1 MKKRIISV
9 LISVCLILTVFSS
22 ATFATETVKTYHTV
36 YLNTAL
42 ETDGDGSQATPYNTL
57 VSAINAIENSS
68 ENAGII
74 NVVGTLT
81 VSADMPAHTKEITYT
96 GEGIFNYTAN
106 LAIGGPTVFQNIAI
120 KVGTSSSA
128 WLMLRTAGNALTFGE
143 GITKA
148 SGSASFNIT
157 AGANVSGK
165 DIDLTL
171 LSGSFNS
178 VYIGSYSDSAITINK
193 TNFFVGEK
201 ATVSSLTLGAN
212 GAGSCTFEG
221 DTFITVNG
229 NVNNMIYTTKGPKP
243 VFNGAL
249 TLLYNHGLYRLYEIS
264 ETLTS
269 EKGVYIMDCEKKDG
283 SYLEVTE
290 TAGEFNVIGD
300 NDVVAYSKTDGT
312 LFEPAAK
319 KIVFGSG
326 GNYKVKFQN
335 NDIEFVNGGSEIRV
349 KKDTTLNFAEVS
361 YIEPDG
367 KLFVGWV
374 DTEGKA
380 VSSGEFKAG
389 TVLKAKYVDYSD
401 TDFVIKDTEIRTTS
415 ETVESQGLR
424 FIIEKNLSFE
434 SNLKSAVGSISF
446 GSVYMPT
453 NYAAGTDMQIDS
465 KHTVYTTD
473 GKYTP
478 KKIPAK
484 NIYARSPSAEQ
495 YTLCIT
501 DIGSELTNDKFYK
514 FYTVKGYIEYKDVN
528 GVSRVLYTDYVTT
541 NLYKVALEEKES
553 NPDTYNTICDKI
565 IDYVENQRIIDK
577 TTGDGEF
584 AFSKNYLVGNENT
597 DPNFTIKVLNNGIRV
612 RDIVIGTKDDSE
624 PINIIA
630 FSDIHFNNYNKQ
642 DELLDNPSIKAQW
655 YGFNGVIR
663 GMGRVDQGFG
673 SIDNANKLMEY
684 GSLYDKTVI
693 IGDIMDSF
701 SYGSAELAKKLLVD
715 RIIKGNTL
723 IALGNHET
731 AELFAKVT
739 VANGFRERFT
749 QNYKYMKLNEQIW
762 PHDIYYYSEVITKG
776 DKKVK
781 VVVIDNQAVKY
792 NSTIYSKL
800 SQDITASRNDGI
812 PILIFQHVPM
822 NTGYEDDTK
831 IVPFGDGAT
840 YEEGYVSFYNNSGYV
855 GGTNANADT
864 KKVYD
869 LICANGDVIKGIYCG
884 HEHNSYYVPVKAT
897 DINGN
902 ETSIPQYVVSGSYML
917 NKGEAL
923 KISVY

>member
-1 MKKRIISV
+1 MRKRIISI

-22 ATFATETVKTYHTV
+22 ATFATETVKTYYTV

-42 ETDGDGSQATPYNTL
+42 ETDGDGSEATPYNNLT
-57 VSAINAIENSS
+57 SAINAIENSS
-68 ENAGII
+68 ENAGVI
-74 NVVGTLT
+74 NVMGTLT
-81 VSADMPAHTKEITYT
+81 VSADMPKHTKEITYT
-96 GEGIFNYTAN
+96 GEGVFNYTTN
-106 LAIGGPTVFQNIAI
+106 FSIGGPTVFQNIAI
-120 KVGTSSSA
+120 KAGTSSSA
-128 WLMLRTAGNALTFGE
+128 WLMLRSAGSSLTFGE

-148 SGSASFNIT
+148 SGSASFNIV

-178 VYIGSYSDSAITINK
+178 VYVGSFSDSAITINK
-193 TNFFVGEK
+193 TNVMIGEK
-201 ATVSSLTLGAN
+201 VTVSSLTFGAN
-212 GAGSCTFEG
+212 GEGSCTFEG

-229 NVNNMIYTTKGPKP
+229 NLNNMIYTTKGPQP
-243 VFNGAL
+243 VFKGAL
-249 TLLYNHGLYRLYEIS
+249 TFLYNHGLYRLYEIS

-283 SYLEVTE
+283 SYLEVTD
-290 TAGEFNVIGD
+290 TAGEFNIVGD
-300 NDVVAYSKTDGT
+300 NDVVAYSKQDGT
-312 LFEPAAK
+312 LFESAAK
-319 KIVFGSG
+319 KIVFTKG

-335 NDIEFVNGGSEIRV
+335 DDIEFVNGGSEIKV

-361 YIEPDG
+361 FVEPNG

-374 DTEGKA
+374 DAEEKA

-389 TVLKAKYVDYSD
+389 TVLKAKYVDFD
-401 TDFVIKDTEIRTTS
+401 ATDFVIKNTEIRTTN
-415 ETVESQGLR
+415 ETVETQGLR
-424 FIIEKNLSFE
+424 FVIEKNLSFE
-434 SNLKSAVGSISF
+434 SNLKSVVGSISF

-453 NYAAGTDMQIDS
+453 DYAAGTDMEIGS
-465 KHTVYTTD
+465 KHMFSVKD
-473 GKYTP
+473 GNYTP
-478 KKIPAK
+478 KKVVAK

-514 FYTVKGYIEYKDVN
+514 FYTVKGYIEYKDIN

-541 NLYKVALEEKES
+541 NLYKVALEEKEA
-553 NPDTYNTICDKI
+553 NPNSYDAICDKI
-565 IDYVENQRIIDK
+565 INYVENERIIEK

-584 AFSKNYLVGNENT
+584 AFSNTYLAGDENT
-597 DPNFTIKVLNNGIRV
+597 DPNYTIKVLNNGIRV
-612 RDIVIGTKDDSE
+612 RDIVIGTKDEKE
-624 PINIIA
+624 PIEIIA

-655 YGFNGVIR
+655 YGYNGEIR
-663 GMGRVDQGFG
+663 KMGRVKQGAG
-673 SIDNANKLMEY
+673 SVENANKLMEY
-684 GSLYDKTVI
+684 GSFYDKTVVM
-693 IGDIMDSF
+693 GDVMDSF
-701 SYGSAELAKKLLVD
+701 SYGSAEHVQKLLVD

-731 AELFAKVT
+731 AELFGKVT

-749 QNYKYMKLNEQIW
+749 QNYKYMKLNEKVW
-762 PHDIYYYSEVITKG
+762 PNDIYYYSEVITKG

-781 VVVIDNQAVKY
+781 VVIIDNQAVKY
-792 NSTIYSKL
+792 NSSIEKKL
-800 SQDITASRNDGI
+800 SDDITDSRNNNT
-812 PILIFQHVPM
+812 PILIFQHVPL
-822 NTGYEDDTK
+822 NTGYEKDK
-831 IVPFGDGAT
+831 QVYAFGDGAVDSK
-840 YEEGYVSFYNNSGYV
+840 GYLDFYNNSGYV
-855 GGTNANADT
+855 GGTNANSDT

-869 LICANGDVIKGIYCG
+869 LICKNGDIIKGIYCG

-897 DINGN
+897 DINDN
-902 ETSIPQYVVSGSYML
+902 ETSIPQYVVSGSYVL